1 MKLALVLA
9 TIAAVSSAAAV
20 IPSELLVDKRQCL
33 LNGFSCDGRIKGGN
47 CCSGNCIAV
56 VCSNANT
63 FACQPSDQTNCV
75 H

>member
-47 CCSGNCIAV
+47 CCSGNCIGKRNQILRHYLSTR
-56 VCSNANT
+56 CFGET
-63 FACQPSDQTNCV
+63 G
-75 H
+75 